1 MLPKSKGKTDQ
12 KLQESYKKRV
22 TVIRGKHRNP
32 TLISFPGLLINAG
45 EGGKSRRNVKP
56 AWKTPEQ
63 KNDCLQEMGPV
74 ARAHPGHHSP
84 GEGVQSGPILARE
97 TFFTI
102 AIALLEFMSP
112 FKLLVE

>member
-1 MLPKSKGKTDQ
+1 MLPRSKGKTDQ
-12 KLQESYKKRV
+12 KLQVSYKKRV

-32 TLISFPGLLINAG
+32 TLISFPGLLNAG

-63 KNDCLQEMGPV
+63 KNDRLQEMGPV
-74 ARAHPGHHSP
+74 ARAHPGCHSP
-84 GEGVQSGPILARE
+84 GEGVQSAPILARE

-102 AIALLEFMSP
+102 ATALLEFMSP
-112 FKLLVE
+112 FMLLVE